1 MLVLFSALFFV
12 AESMLVS
19 KRGGLLLLKTQQ
31 NKNYV
36 AEGRGGAQVNEENLM
51 FCSVQAGFLT
61 HWWAGALSL
70 ALVCGLGCVGWQAV
84 KWLGWKRC
92 ERTADSSLFY
102 RVCRVKY
109 GIKGKEDLAFEE
121 NQRRVAEA
129 AQGYKRFSHCSIEQL
144 GRILDRQ
151 NSKYEALRHR
161 K

>member
-1 MLVLFSALFFV
+1 M
-12 AESMLVS
+12 
-19 KRGGLLLLKTQQ
+19 
-31 NKNYV
+31 
-36 AEGRGGAQVNEENLM
+36 NEENLM

-109 GIKGKEDLAFEE
+109 GIKGKEDLALEE